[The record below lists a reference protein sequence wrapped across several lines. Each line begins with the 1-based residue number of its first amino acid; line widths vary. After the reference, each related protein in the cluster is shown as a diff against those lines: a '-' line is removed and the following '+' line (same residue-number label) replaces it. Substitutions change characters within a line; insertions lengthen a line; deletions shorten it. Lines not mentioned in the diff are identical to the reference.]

1 MVSPPQLILLL
12 QLMGIGLNNVAEAEK
27 NLVKGH
33 SLNCKP
39 KTAST

>member
-27 NLVKGH
+27 NLVKAH
-33 SLNCKP
+33 KP
-39 KTAST
+39 KL